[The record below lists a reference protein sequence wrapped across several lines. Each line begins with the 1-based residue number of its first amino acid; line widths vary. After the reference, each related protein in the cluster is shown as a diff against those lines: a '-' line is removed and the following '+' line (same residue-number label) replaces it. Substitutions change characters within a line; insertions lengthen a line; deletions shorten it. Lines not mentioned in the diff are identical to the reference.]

1 MITCNT
7 GQVEVHSKGGINY
20 YRLRLCLIDDSVKSG
35 KGRYKNK
42 YINTDLVVGGKS
54 GRIKNERLAQEMLTQ
69 AIREYSPIGSNTKFS
84 EYCRVWKEE
93 KDRGH
98 EIRKITSETYDYK
111 LGRIIRFFADK
122 DVTLS
127 EITTSDLND
136 FKDSLYKEKKTS
148 CSQINEEGLSDRTI
162 RDILVIL
169 KSVFKYAVDNGHL
182 VGHNPAA
189 AVKLPKK
196 VKKSDDLPYIGEDEI
211 ADFKNELEK
220 QCQDHPFLIYA
231 YMIALFYG
239 LRREELCGLKWSA
252 IRNGD
257 LHIEHTV
264 VKMKTMV
271 ASDTTKTSA
280 SNRSCAILP
289 ETQEIFDKVRSLQMV
304 YRKAYKDC
312 YQDSDY
318 VFTFEDGHP
327 MSPEYA
333 SKRFKKII
341 RNSENLDKRL
351 HLHDLR
357 ASCVSI
363 LVNRGVNFKDV
374 QKWVGHE
381 DIRTTMDIYARTTRK
396 RQYETGQEMA
406 KVLFADA
413 I

>member
-1 MITCNT
+1 MLTCNT
-7 GQVEVHSKGGINY
+7 GQVEVQSKKGVQY
-20 YRLRLCLIDDSVKSG
+20 YRLRLCIVDDSIKSG

-42 YINTDLVVGGKS
+42 YINTDLIVGGKT
-54 GRIKNERLAQEMLTQ
+54 GRIKNERLAEEMLTK
-69 AIREYSPIGSNTKFS
+69 AIREYSPIGANTNFA
-84 EYCRVWKEE
+84 EYCKVWKEE
-93 KDRGH
+93 KDKGH

-111 LGRIIRFFADK
+111 LGRIISYFSDK
-122 DVTLS
+122 KMTVND
-127 EITTSDLND
+127 ITTSDLNA
-136 FKDSLYKEKKTS
+136 FKDSLYKTKKTS
-148 CSQINEEGLSDRTI
+148 SAQVNDKGLSDRTI
-162 RDILVIL
+162 RDILVLL
-169 KSVFKYAVDNGHL
+169 KSIFKYAIDNGHL
-182 VGHNPAA
+182 IGHNPAA

-211 ADFKNELEK
+211 ADFRHELEL

-231 YMIALFYG
+231 FMIALFYG
-239 LRREELCGLKWSA
+239 LRREELCGLRWSA

-264 VKMKTMV
+264 VKLKTTV
-271 ASDTTKTSA
+271 VSDKTKTTA

-289 ETQEIFDKVRSLQMV
+289 ETQEIFDKVKALQNI
-304 YRKAYKDC
+304 YKRVHGNT
-312 YQDSDY
+312 YQESDY
-318 VFTFEDGHP
+318 IFTFEDGHP
-327 MSPEYA
+327 MSPDYA

-341 RNSENLDKRL
+341 NNSANLDKRL

-406 KVLFADA
+406 KALFA
-413 I
+413 